1 MKYKSFKI
9 SLALASGLLLLS
21 GCGDA
26 LDITPDGRMT
36 QTDVFNNIDYT
47 ESYVNSMY
55 EGIRK
60 YGVNYHYFTFLAVRY
75 LPIHG
80 NSCNIGTKV
89 AVPLPP
95 IVLLVRGKLDC
106 VIPIGTSGKQPMG
119 VFEKLTSFWQMPMRK
134 TYLKLLS

>member
-60 YGVNYHYFTFLAVRY
+60 YGVNYHYFTFLAAY
-75 LPIHG
+75 EDD
-80 NSCNIGTKV
+80 GTDSQ
-89 AVPLPP
+89 VPT
-95 IVLLVRGKLDC
+95 D
-106 VIPIGTSGKQPMG
+106 S
-119 VFEKLTSFWQMPMRK
+119 WQ
-134 TYLKLLS
+134 